1 MRKIVLWVVLGVT
14 LIVANL
20 AIVGKE
26 RVLREGRTV
35 LLQLAPRDPRS
46 LLHLG
51 DFMALRYVLAN
62 EVSRQRSGEASAD
75 GWIVVTLDLND
86 IATFVRFDDGSGVV
100 GGELLLRYRKRGEG
114 VRIASEALFFE
125 EGQGPFYQSARYGE
139 LRVDATGDAVLVR
152 LRDADL
158 RELGPGSASA
168 PTLEN

>member
-1 MRKIVLWVVLGVT
+1 MRKLVLWVVLGVT

-46 LLHLG
+46 LLQG

-114 VRIASEALFFE
+114 VRIASEAFFFE

-158 RELGPGSASA
+158 RELGPGSAPA